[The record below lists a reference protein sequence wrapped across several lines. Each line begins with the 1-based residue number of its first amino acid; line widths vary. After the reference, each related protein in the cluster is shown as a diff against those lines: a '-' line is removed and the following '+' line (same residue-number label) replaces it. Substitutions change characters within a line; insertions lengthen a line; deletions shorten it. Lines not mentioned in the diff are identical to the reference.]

1 MYKKSVLFYTQ
12 NRWAFGQI
20 HHALIKRLWNFGYY
34 CHLLDWTVGYSE
46 LEWQFFKLKFNI
58 FVTTPEAVNSLVC
71 RGIAPE
77 RIVTIAHAEKDI
89 VGGIASAGTHLFD
102 KVLSFAVVNK
112 DLVEASKKLGVTRIP
127 EVVTVGIDFDHY
139 YLNRSDKLTYLGYAG
154 ELKHITA
161 QQKDCK
167 RAHLVSEVINKSGIS
182 FRQHQFFNHLAMA
195 GYYST
200 VDAII
205 CPSNSETAG
214 LPNMEA
220 AAAGRLVM
228 STPVGYFD
236 GAYGVLLSMDEQKL
250 VEDATTALEKYKD
263 PVLYT
268 EVCEK
273 SQQYSKDNHDW
284 SHHIQGWVNLLN

>member
-20 HHALIKRLWNFGYY
+20 HHALIKRLWSFGYY
-34 CHLLDWTVGYSE
+34 CHLLDWTVAYSD

-58 FVTTPEAVNSLVC
+58 FVTTPEAVHSLLH
-71 RGIAPE
+71 RGVPPE
-77 RIVTIAHAEKDI
+77 RIVTVAHAEKDI
-89 VGGIASAGTHLFD
+89 VGGVNSGGVQMFD
-102 KVLSFAVVNK
+102 NLLSFGVVNK
-112 DLVEASKKLGVTRIP
+112 DLVEASKKLGINRVP
-127 EVVTVGIDFDHY
+127 DVVRVGIDFDHY
-139 YLNRSDKLTYLGYAG
+139 YLPRSNNLTYLGYAG

-161 QQKDCK
+161 EQKDCK
-167 RAHLVSEVINKSGIS
+167 RAYLVGEVIKKSNIP

-195 GYYST
+195 GYYSAI
-200 VDAII
+200 DAII

-236 GAYGVLLSMDEQKL
+236 GSYGVLLSMDEQKL
-250 VEDATTALEKYKD
+250 IDEAVAVLEKYKD
-263 PVLYT
+263 PALYAEACDKT
-268 EVCEK
+268 
-273 SQQYSKDNHDW
+273 QQYSRDHHDW
-284 SHHIQGWVNLLN
+284 CHHIEGWVNLLN